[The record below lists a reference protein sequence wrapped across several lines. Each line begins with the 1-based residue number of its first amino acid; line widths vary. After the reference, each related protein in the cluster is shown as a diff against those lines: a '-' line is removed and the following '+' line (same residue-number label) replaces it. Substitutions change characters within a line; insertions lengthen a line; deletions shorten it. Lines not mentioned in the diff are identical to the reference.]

1 MNYSF
6 SRKSSGGSFDE
17 SLVNAVWQK
26 GKIVVG
32 YDPNKFRKDSYGAW
46 MERSLYGE
54 INSERGW
61 EIDHILPSSKGGSP
75 DLENLQ
81 PLQWKN
87 NRKKSDKLPR

>member
-32 YDPNKFRKDSYGAW
+32 YDPNKFRKDWVGFVAYWTNPTIA
-46 MERSLYGE
+46 
-54 INSERGW
+54 
-61 EIDHILPSSKGGSP
+61 ILIAAMC
-75 DLENLQ
+75 
-81 PLQWKN
+81 
-87 NRKKSDKLPR
+87 RC